1 MVSFVTQE
9 NYSVFI
15 KINKYINNELLITYV
30 TIIPK
35 TVFFSIIVKQ
45 NFPKELSVIINF
57 DGIAI

>member
-30 TIIPK
+30 TIIP
-35 TVFFSIIVKQ
+35 Q
-45 NFPKELSVIINF
+45 NSFLLHYR
-57 DGIAI
+57 

>member
-45 NFPKELSVIINF
+45 NLPKELSVIINF
-57 DGIAI
+57 DGIVI